1 MNEKLHDPQFVILDL
16 PTKQENIQVPGPY
29 TRSPSLSPRV
39 HPEAELITL
48 TIDGKQIKVP
58 PGTLVIEAAK
68 QASIEIPSYCYYPG
82 LTLQGACRMCLV
94 AVEKMP
100 KLQTAC
106 TTPVTNGMVVRT
118 DTEEVKNAR
127 KAMLE
132 FLLTNHPLDCPVCD
146 KGGECELQDAV
157 FRYGAAETRFNESKL
172 HHEEKQFSN
181 LVYYDWPRCILCYRC
196 VRVCDEG
203 LDVNAYG
210 IGFRGAHSEIIP
222 NQGEKLECEEC
233 GMCIDICPV
242 GALTSGTYRYKT
254 RPWELTYTG
263 SICNHCG
270 DGCKTT
276 LAVRNNEIIRAN
288 NRDHSGFNGEFLCVK
303 GRFGWDFVNHDQ
315 RLTAPL
321 VRKAV
326 APTFRSAAA
335 VTEVHAALKGG
346 ATTNSGQ
353 LEPSTWDEALGVVVD
368 RLNGVLKQHG
378 SASIA
383 VIGSNRTTNEENYL
397 LGRLARTVLGT
408 NNLDHH
414 RTGDYASLVRALTQA
429 EATDRYATIEDI
441 FEASSILVVGNDPT
455 HQHPLIAY
463 QIRQAV
469 RQHNA
474 HLYLLNSQEL
484 KLQRQASVSVRV
496 RANGEPDAIR
506 ALAGIEAAG
515 SGTGILPVT
524 EHGQDGRGTNGLV
537 TGNAGDL
544 DALREKLQ
552 KESDTIIIFGDEIR
566 GNDVGELVRWG
577 LTLPGRTRFVALSD
591 YANSRGAADMGL
603 LPDVLPGYQSLAD
616 SAARECFET
625 LWQSKIA
632 TEPGRDIR
640 AIMEGVQ
647 TGEIKALLVFG
658 SNPVK
663 TFNVAAEQ
671 LSKLDFLMVTEL
683 FLTET
688 AAAADVVLPATSF
701 AEKSGTVTNTC
712 GQVQALKKT
721 MRKNGTRS
729 DLEILLALARL
740 MGHRWT
746 YKSADDVLR
755 EIVAK
760 VPGYGIALPNLLV
773 GRAVPTQPAG
783 TPPELTRPD
792 LVFSSRDSLFT
803 SGTVSRYSWA
813 LNSVDEARKPHGH
826 IF

>member
-1 MNEKLHDPQFVILDL
+1 MNERTHDSRFVILDM
-16 PTKQENIQVPGPY
+16 PPKEENLQVPGPY

-39 HPEAELITL
+39 NPAAEPVTL
-48 TIDGKQIKVP
+48 TINGQQVKVP

-68 QASIEIPSYCYYPG
+68 QAGIEIPSYCYYPG

-94 AVEKMP
+94 AIEKMP

-106 TTPVTNGMVVRT
+106 TTVVANGMIVYT
-118 DTEEVKNAR
+118 ETEEVKNAR

-157 FRYGAAETRFNESKL
+157 FRYGAAETRFMESKL
-172 HHEEKQFSN
+172 HHEERQFSN

-263 SICNHCG
+263 TICNHCG

-276 LAVRNNEIIRAN
+276 LAIRNNEIIRAN

-321 VRKAV
+321 IRKNGRQEPGTWEDALAV
-326 APTFRSAAA
+326 VAERITAI
-335 VTEVHAALKGG
+335 LK
-346 ATTNSGQ
+346 
-353 LEPSTWDEALGVVVD
+353 E
-368 RLNGVLKQHG
+368 HG
-378 SASIA
+378 PASIA

-397 LGRLARTVLGT
+397 LGRVARTVLGT

-414 RTGDYASLVRALTQA
+414 RTADFPSLVGALTA
-429 EATDRYATIEDI
+429 AKTDDRYATIEDI
-441 FEASSILVVGNDPT
+441 GEASSILVIGNDPT
-455 HQHPLIAY
+455 HQHPLIAF

-469 RQHNA
+469 RQHDA
-474 HLYLLNSQEL
+474 HLYLLNSDDI
-484 KLQRQASVSVRV
+484 KLQRQAKQCVSIP
-496 RANGEPDAIR
+496 AGNEAEAIR
-506 ALAGIEAAG
+506 ALAGKPSMGPDGVFAIAG
-515 SGTGILPVT
+515 ELASLG
-524 EHGQDGRGTNGLV
+524 
-537 TGNAGDL
+537 
-544 DALREKLQ
+544 EKLQ
-552 KESDTIIIFGDEIR
+552 KESGTIIIFGDEIR
-566 GNDVGELVRWG
+566 GKDVADLVQWG
-577 LTLPGRTRFVALSD
+577 LTLPGHTRFIALGD
-591 YANSRGAADMGL
+591 YANSRGAADLGL
-603 LPDVLPGYQSLAD
+603 LPDALPGYGGLSD
-616 SAARECFET
+616 SKAREGMESAWHGRIPT
-625 LWQSKIA
+625 A
-632 TEPGRDIR
+632 PGRNIR
-640 AIMEGVQ
+640 SILKGVES
-647 TGEIKALLVFG
+647 GEIKALLVFG
-658 SNPVK
+658 SNPAK
-663 TFNVAAEQ
+663 TFHLAKDHF
-671 LSKLDFLMVTEL
+671 SKLAFLMVAEL
-683 FLTET
+683 FPTET
-688 AAAADVVLPATSF
+688 TEAAHVVLPATSF

-712 GQVQALKKT
+712 GQIQILKKT
-721 MRKNGTRS
+721 MRKAGTRS

-740 MGHRWT
+740 LGQSWT
-746 YKSADDVLR
+746 YRSSDDVLR
-755 EIVAK
+755 EIIAC
-760 VPGYGIALPNLLV
+760 VPGYAIALPSLLV

-783 TPPELTRPD
+783 TPPELASSD
-792 LVFSSRDSLFT
+792 LVFSSQDSLFT

-813 LNSVDEARKPHGH
+813 LNSVDEAKKPYGH

>member
-1 MNEKLHDPQFVILDL
+1 MNERTHDSRFVILDM
-16 PTKQENIQVPGPY
+16 PPKEENLQVPGPY

-39 HPEAELITL
+39 NPAAEPVTL
-48 TIDGKQIKVP
+48 TINGQQVKVP

-68 QASIEIPSYCYYPG
+68 QAGIEIPSYCYYPG

-94 AVEKMP
+94 AIEKMP

-106 TTPVTNGMVVRT
+106 TTVVANGMIVYT
-118 DTEEVKNAR
+118 ETEEVKNAR

-157 FRYGAAETRFNESKL
+157 FRYGAAETRFMESKL
-172 HHEEKQFSN
+172 HHEERQFSN

-263 SICNHCG
+263 TICNHCG

-276 LAVRNNEIIRAN
+276 LAIRNNEIIRAN

-321 VRKAV
+321 IRKNGRQEPGTWEDALAV
-326 APTFRSAAA
+326 VAERITAI
-335 VTEVHAALKGG
+335 LK
-346 ATTNSGQ
+346 
-353 LEPSTWDEALGVVVD
+353 E
-368 RLNGVLKQHG
+368 HG
-378 SASIA
+378 PASIA

-397 LGRLARTVLGT
+397 LGRVARTVLGT

-414 RTGDYASLVRALTQA
+414 RTADFPSLVGALTA
-429 EATDRYATIEDI
+429 AKTDDRYATIEDI
-441 FEASSILVVGNDPT
+441 GEASSILVIGNDPT
-455 HQHPLIAY
+455 HQHPLIAF

-469 RQHNA
+469 RQHDA
-474 HLYLLNSQEL
+474 HLYLLNSDDI
-484 KLQRQASVSVRV
+484 KLQRQAKQCVSIP
-496 RANGEPDAIR
+496 AGNEAEAIR
-506 ALAGIEAAG
+506 ALAGKPSMGPDGVFAIAG
-515 SGTGILPVT
+515 ELASLG
-524 EHGQDGRGTNGLV
+524 
-537 TGNAGDL
+537 
-544 DALREKLQ
+544 EKLQ
-552 KESDTIIIFGDEIR
+552 KESGTIIIFGDEIR
-566 GNDVGELVRWG
+566 GKDVADLVQWG
-577 LTLPGRTRFVALSD
+577 LTLPGHTRFIALGD
-591 YANSRGAADMGL
+591 YANSRGAADLGL
-603 LPDVLPGYQSLAD
+603 LPDALPGYGGLSD
-616 SAARECFET
+616 SKAREGMESAWHGRIPT
-625 LWQSKIA
+625 A
-632 TEPGRDIR
+632 PGRNIR
-640 AIMEGVQ
+640 SILKGVES
-647 TGEIKALLVFG
+647 GEIKALLVFG
-658 SNPVK
+658 SNPAK
-663 TFNVAAEQ
+663 TFHLAKDHF
-671 LSKLDFLMVTEL
+671 SKLAFLMVAEL
-683 FLTET
+683 FPTET
-688 AAAADVVLPATSF
+688 TEAAHVVLPATSF

-712 GQVQALKKT
+712 GQIQILKKT
-721 MRKNGTRS
+721 MRKAGTRS

-740 MGHRWT
+740 LGQSWT
-746 YKSADDVLR
+746 YRSSDDVLR
-755 EIVAK
+755 EIIAC
-760 VPGYGIALPNLLV
+760 VPGYAIALPSLLV

-783 TPPELTRPD
+783 TPPELASSD
-792 LVFSSRDSLFT
+792 LVFSSQDSLFT

-813 LNSVDEARKPHGH
+813 LNSVDEAKKPHGH